1 MKGPYISLIVAV
13 SENNVIGN
21 DNALPWHLPADLKHF
36 KTLTMGKPL
45 IMGRKTFQSI
55 GRALPGRLNI
65 VVTTGQKEFE
75 GATRCSSLEDA
86 LNVAKQAA
94 LESGAEEIMIIGGAH
109 VYKQALPIAQ
119 RLYLTRVHTNVDGD
133 TSFPEIPDRD
143 WTEISAEQY
152 PPHGDVPGYS
162 FIEMHRN
169 GL

>member
-1 MKGPYISLIVAV
+1 
-13 SENNVIGN
+13 
-21 DNALPWHLPADLKHF
+21 
-36 KTLTMGKPL
+36 
-45 IMGRKTFQSI
+45 
-55 GRALPGRLNI
+55 
-65 VVTTGQKEFE
+65 
-75 GATRCSSLEDA
+75 
-86 LNVAKQAA
+86 
-94 LESGAEEIMIIGGAH
+94 
-109 VYKQALPIAQ
+109 YKQALPIAQ